1 MYNMQPQG
9 NMALQ
14 TPDEKQM
21 GMFLH
26 LSQLLNLII
35 PPGGL
40 IAPIV
45 LWQMKKDEMPALDA
59 HGKMVVNWIISSTI
73 YFFISGIIIAIGI
86 PLMLIL
92 VGFVLIFIGGLAFA
106 AVGIMGLVFAII
118 GGIKANN
125 GEFWEYPLTIKF
137 IK

>member
-9 NMALQ
+9 NMSLQ

-26 LSQLLNLII
+26 LSQLINLVFPFGGVIVPII
-35 PPGGL
+35 
-40 IAPIV
+40 
-45 LWQMKKDEMPALDA
+45 LWQTQKDKMPALDA
-59 HGKMVVNWIISSTI
+59 HGKMVTNWLISSLI
-73 YFFISGIIIAIGI
+73 YWVISGVLAI
-86 PLMLIL
+86 
-92 VGFVLIFIGGLAFA
+92 VLIGFLGMLALF
-106 AVGIMGLVFAII
+106 IMGIVFPIM